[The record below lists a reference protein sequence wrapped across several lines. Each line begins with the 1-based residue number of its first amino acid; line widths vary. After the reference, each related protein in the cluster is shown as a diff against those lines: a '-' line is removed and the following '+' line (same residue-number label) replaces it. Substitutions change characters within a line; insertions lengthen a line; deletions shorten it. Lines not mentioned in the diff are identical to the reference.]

1 MIKRLKEINNIVR
14 EIENER
20 GTDKRGNRR
29 S

>member
-14 EIENER
+14 EIGNER